1 MGFILLEGGAEF
13 GGRMAD
19 ADRQAVKLAGGF
31 DMPIRIIPAAAA
43 PDHNHQRA
51 GQNGVDWFQHLG
63 ATDVSSLAL
72 IDSRSADDPLIAAE
86 LARAGLIYLLG
97 GFPHYLD
104 QTLQGSRSWQAI
116 LEAHSK
122 GAVIAGSS
130 AGAMVLCEYYYD
142 PATSRVHQ
150 GLKLVNGVCILPHH
164 DTFGK
169 DWAPS
174 LRKILGSITLVGIDE
189 QTGAINDSAPD
200 RWRAYGKGKVTLY
213 RNDTIRQFSSQQEFA
228 LNTNV

>member
-43 PDHNHQRA
+43 PDQNHRRA
-51 GQNGVDWFQHLG
+51 GQNGVNWFQQLG

-72 IDSRSADDPLIAAE
+72 IDRQAADEPDIAEE
-86 LARAGLIYLLG
+86 LTRARLIYLLG
-97 GFPHYLD
+97 GFPHYLAK
-104 QTLQGSRSWQAI
+104 TLQGSRSWQAI
-116 LEAHSK
+116 SEAHSN

-142 PATSRVHQ
+142 PPTSRLYR
-150 GLKLVNGVCILPHH
+150 GLELVSGVCVLPHH

-169 DWAPS
+169 DWAPPI
-174 LRKILGSITLVGIDE
+174 REKREHIMMVGIDE
-189 QTGAINDSAPD
+189 QTGAINASAPH
-200 RWRAYGKGKVTLY
+200 RWRVYGKGGVTLY
-213 RNDTIRQFSSQQEFA
+213 QDNTISQFNARQEFTLA
-228 LNTNV
+228 ITA

>member
-51 GQNGVDWFQHLG
+51 GQNGIDWFQHLG

-72 IDSRSADDPLIAAE
+72 IDSRSADDPRIAAE
-86 LARAGLIYLLG
+86 LAGARLIYLLG
-97 GFPHYLD
+97 GFPHYLG
-104 QTLQGSRSWQAI
+104 QTLKRSRSWQAI

-130 AGAMVLCEYYYD
+130 AGAMVLCEYYFD
-142 PATSRVHQ
+142 PATSQVQR
-150 GLKLVNGVCILPHH
+150 GLKLVSGVSILPHH

-169 DWAPS
+169 DWAACIKKMHA
-174 LRKILGSITLVGIDE
+174 RIILVGIDE
-189 QTGAINDSAPD
+189 QTGAINDSGPD
-200 RWRAYGKGKVTLY
+200 RWRVLGKGKVSLY
-213 RNDTIRQFSSQQEFA
+213 QNDTFRQISSQQEFTLA
-228 LNTNV
+228 IEE

>member
-51 GQNGVDWFQHLG
+51 GQNGIDWFQHLG

-72 IDSRSADDPLIAAE
+72 IDNRSADDPLIAAE

-150 GLKLVNGVCILPHH
+150 GLKLVKGVCILPHH
-164 DTFGK
+164 NTFGK

-189 QTGAINDSAPD
+189 QTGAINDSAPN
-200 RWRAYGKGKVTLY
+200 RWRPYGKGKVTLY
-213 RNDTIRQFSSQQEFA
+213 RNDSIRQFSSQQEFA